1 MRENAVE
8 AALRRGVKARGGLC
22 LKFVSPGNNG
32 VPDRIVL
39 WPGGRAQFVE
49 LKRPGRHIEPGSLQE
64 SWQRELRR
72 YGFVAEEINSREG
85 VRAFLDKYAP
95 EVQDG

>member
-1 MRENAVE
+1 MRENVVE

-22 LKFVSPGNNG
+22 LKFTSPGNNG

-39 WPGGRAQFVE
+39 WPGGQAQFVE

-85 VRAFLDKYAP
+85 VQAFLDKYSP